1 LATALPVTLCRN
13 ELLPEIDSVMS
24 VLCTLIT
31 LSISGF
37 FILVLTS
44 SPRTQTAY
52 LDHFSPK

>member
-1 LATALPVTLCRN
+1 LN

-24 VLCTLIT
+24 VQSTLIT